1 LRVGE
6 GRFLDRRP
14 AARGEAAAMGAHSS
28 VLIILIGIWGIVAIC
43 LIGLLVYRGVI
54 GRNEELELMV
64 DQAEHR
70 FAEEQ
75 HAISEQIERLGTPI
89 RYLSIL
95 AGFLLLVIVCVWIYL
110 GLQSS

>member
-1 LRVGE
+1 
-6 GRFLDRRP
+6 
-14 AARGEAAAMGAHSS
+14 MGGHSS
-28 VLIILIGIWGIVAIC
+28 VLVILAGIWGAMALC

-64 DQAEHR
+64 DHAEHR
-70 FAEEQ
+70 FADEQ
-75 HAISEQIERLGTPI
+75 RGISDRLERLSAPI

-95 AGFLLLVIVCVWIYL
+95 TGVLLLAIICLWIYL